1 MPGSFSTALSALS
14 AMATAVDVVGNN
26 LANLNT
32 PGFKSSTVSFRDLVT
47 QSMGSGLG
55 ETQVGF
61 GVAQPLT
68 FRQFNQGSVQ
78 TTGGLLDTAIQ
89 GDGFFIVSDSGGRIL
104 YTRAGNFLT
113 DKNGLLM
120 TNTGMRVQGW
130 SAIDPLTGAVNTV
143 GATGDIVVPVGTLKP
158 PTVTTDFS
166 IDMNL
171 DANAPIGAASLA
183 TAPMKVY
190 DSLGNS
196 HVLTIHFQK
205 TAANTWSYG
214 VSVPAVEVGGLAT
227 DPPLELLAT
236 APAPAMVFHA
246 DGTLD
251 TPADGAPI
259 TFTLGAAGHL
269 FTDGAAALPLTWD
282 PYTAL
287 GVGRI
292 TQFGQPSALS
302 ASSQNGSGAAQLI
315 RVGLSN
321 GGAVLAQYSNGDQVV
336 VAQLALAS
344 IRNPDSLLAS
354 GDNTFQLS
362 ARSAIP
368 AVGTP
373 GTGGRG
379 SIVGGAL
386 EASTVDIAQ
395 EFTRLIVY
403 QRGYQANSRVVTTQ
417 DNLSQETINL
427 IR

>member
-32 PGFKSSTVSFRDLVT
+32 TGFKASTVSFRDLVT

-55 ETQVGF
+55 ETQIGF

-89 GDGFFIVSDSGGRIL
+89 GDGFFIVRDSAGRVL

-158 PTVTTDFS
+158 PAVTTDFS

-171 DANAPIGAASLA
+171 DANALVGATSLA
-183 TAPMKVY
+183 TAPMKVF

-214 VSVPAVEVGGLAT
+214 VSVPAEEVGGAAT
-227 DPPLELLAT
+227 DPPVELLAT
-236 APAPAMVFHA
+236 APAPTLVFNP

-259 TFTLGAAGHL
+259 TFTLGAAGDD
-269 FTDGAAALPLTWD
+269 FTDGAAPLPLTWD

-321 GGAVLAQYSNGDQVV
+321 GGGVLAQYSNGDQVV

-344 IRNPDSLLAS
+344 IRNPDSLLAA
-354 GDNTFQLS
+354 GDNAFQLS

-368 AVGTP
+368 ALGMP